1 MSPLREQYVGLLTLR
16 GYAQRTHESYIAA
29 VAALAGHYKRSPASL
44 SDEEIRGYLIGL
56 HHRGLSFSSINVAVS
71 ALRLFYGQVL
81 KRVKQQFF
89 CKSGIG

>member
-44 SDEEIRGYLIGL
+44 SDEEIRGYLTGL
-56 HHRGLSFSSINVAVS
+56 HHRGLSFS
-71 ALRLFYGQVL
+71 
-81 KRVKQQFF
+81 
-89 CKSGIG
+89 